1 MLIRNKLILRFTLLV
16 LVIQLCLSGF
26 IYYFYA
32 TSRQQRFANRL
43 QGKAMMTTRLL
54 LREQGINED
63 FERSFRR
70 RDLLTIAQEQVSIFG
85 PNDKLLYSS
94 ADSLNQAVN
103 AAQLRR
109 VQRGRPVTFRDG
121 PLEAIGMYFE
131 FNGQPYR
138 LFAAGLDEFG
148 LQQLEKLRLILLVGN
163 VGGLVLIVL
172 AGWYFADEA
181 LRPIARVVQQVEK
194 ITASRLSNHVDEGNG
209 TDEIAQLAITFNNML
224 TRVEQAFEMQ
234 KSFLSHASHELRT
247 PLATLQGTLETS
259 LAYDQT
265 LPEAK
270 QSQETAVEEL
280 KKVIDLT
287 NGLLALAKAD
297 DASFPREP
305 VQLDECLAR
314 ALQATATTYPSHSL
328 HLEYGTTPEEIEDLF
343 LVAGNGQLLTT
354 ALLNLLDNACK
365 YSAGPVQVLLGYD
378 TPKQLRVTI
387 TDTGIGIAGE
397 DLPRVF
403 EPLYRARNGK
413 GRPGYGIG
421 LALSKKIAELHG
433 GRIELNSALG
443 AGTTA
448 TLTLPA
454 TAV

>member
-32 TSRQQRFANRL
+32 NSRQQRFANRL

-63 FERSFRR
+63 FERNFRR

-85 PNDKLLYSS
+85 PDGRLLYSS
-94 ADSLNQAVN
+94 ADSLNQAAN

-109 VQRGRPVTFRDG
+109 VQRGQPVTFRDG
-121 PLEAIGMYFE
+121 ALEAIGMYFE

-138 LFAAGLDEFG
+138 VFAAGLDEFG
-148 LQQLEKLRLILLVGN
+148 HQQLEKLLLILLVGN

-209 TDEIAQLAITFNNML
+209 TDEIAQLAITFNRML
-224 TRVEQAFEMQ
+224 TRVGQAFEMQ

-297 DASFPREP
+297 DATFPREP
-305 VQLDECLAR
+305 VQLDECLER
-314 ALQATATTYPSHSL
+314 ALQATAAAYPAHKL
-328 HLEYGTTPEEIEDLF
+328 QLEYGTTPEEIEDLF

-354 ALLNLLDNACK
+354 ALVNLLDNACK

-378 TPKQLRVTI
+378 TPKQLSVTI
-387 TDTGIGIAGE
+387 ADAGIGIADE

-403 EPLYRARNGK
+403 EPLYRAGNGK
-413 GRPGYGIG
+413 SRPGYGIG
-421 LALSKKIAELHG
+421 LALTKKIIELHG
-433 GRIELNSALG
+433 GSIVLTSALG
-443 AGTTA
+443 MGTTA

-454 TAV
+454 TGA